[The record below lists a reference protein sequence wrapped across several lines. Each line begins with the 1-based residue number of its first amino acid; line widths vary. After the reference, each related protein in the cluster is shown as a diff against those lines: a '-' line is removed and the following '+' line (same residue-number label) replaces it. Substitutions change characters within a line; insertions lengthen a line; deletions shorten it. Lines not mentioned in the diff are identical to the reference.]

1 MTHSDDQTF
10 GWSDADEALVSAP
23 PGPDE
28 GADIQSPRE
37 VAVDAPG
44 ASRTYTYS
52 VPARLSGIEDG
63 EAVLVEF
70 GRSRQALGV
79 VVGPARGDLP
89 QGAKPILARVRAD
102 GPLLPRLTL
111 DFARWISEE
120 YLALP
125 AATLRSMLPPGMLER
140 LELVAEW
147 AGEEATAEGA
157 GGTPGAAPGAG
168 AAAATTPAQRV
179 RAGILDRDEAVIAE
193 RLAAGPRPVRDM
205 EGQDGRAATLRR
217 LRSMASRGIVRL
229 EWTLTAAS
237 SGPRFE
243 RWLHLTDEGRGV
255 ASVSGPGSGPGNAGA
270 GNVGAGRSRAGPAG
284 APPGQ
289 AASGSAV
296 GARLGPRQGAL
307 LADLASAEA
316 TGVEGLTGA
325 EAAHR
330 HGSGTATGL
339 IRRGL
344 VVADVRE
351 RPRRPL
357 ARRPAG
363 RRGTR
368 PEGSDLTPPQA
379 EALAAIVAAAAAGD
393 PTPLLLEGITGSGK
407 TAVYAE
413 AIAESISSGRTAL
426 ILVPE
431 IALAI
436 PLVDRLRADLDAEI
450 AMLHSGL
457 GEGERAD
464 EWRRIRAG
472 GVHVVVGTRTALTA
486 PLPDIGLIVV
496 DEEHDAAYKSD
507 RTPRLQA
514 RDAALALARL
524 AGAAVVLGSA
534 TPSVESV
541 GRVRE
546 GGYRHAFLPDRPS
559 GAPPRVEV
567 VDLRAELA
575 SGNRRLL
582 SASLSAALASLPEG
596 ERAILVINRRG
607 TASVV
612 VCRDCGHVQRCP
624 ECERTLVYHQAGVT
638 LRCHHCGTA
647 SPLASRCPVCRS
659 PRIRYL
665 GGGTQRVEDEV
676 KAAFPHLRVG
686 RLDRDVAEHKGA
698 VERVLDA
705 FGEGRL
711 DVLVGTSLVAK
722 GLDIPEVTLVGV
734 VSADIALNLPDERA
748 AERTYQ
754 LLAQAIGRAG
764 RGALPGLAIIQ
775 TYQPDH
781 PAIQAVATGD
791 AAAFYDAELEVR
803 RRFGSPPFGRL
814 VKLTVGLPDHLAA
827 EHEAASMADRLRAAA
842 ASRTAAVAVL
852 GPAPAYIARRAGRW
866 RWNVVLRGDRPLEL
880 LDPPPGAPWSI
891 DVDPDSL
898 L

>member
-1 MTHSDDQTF
+1 MAQPGDPSSGLDSDSVPREAAEVADWVLDGAAHGVKGGAGEQT
-10 GWSDADEALVSAP
+10 
-23 PGPDE
+23 
-28 GADIQSPRE
+28 PRE

-44 ASRTYTYS
+44 ASRTYTYG
-52 VPARLSGIEDG
+52 VPPRLAGIEDG

-79 VVGPARGDLP
+79 VLGPARGEALTDV
-89 QGAKPILARVRAD
+89 KPILARVRAD

-120 YLALP
+120 YLAPP
-125 AATLRSMLPPGMLER
+125 AATLRSMLPPGLLER
-140 LELVAEW
+140 LELVAERLPG
-147 AGEEATAEGA
+147 AETALDDGGIDRALDERAVDRAEAAVLDRLANGPRAVRDVEGA
-157 GGTPGAAPGAG
+157 
-168 AAAATTPAQRV
+168 
-179 RAGILDRDEAVIAE
+179 
-193 RLAAGPRPVRDM
+193 
-205 EGQDGRAATLRR
+205 DGRAATLRR
-217 LRSMASRGIVRL
+217 LRAMASRGLVRL
-229 EWTLTAAS
+229 EWTLTETV
-237 SGPRFE
+237 GPRFE
-243 RWLHLTDEGRGV
+243 RWLTLTDEGRGV
-255 ASVSGPGSGPGNAGA
+255 VSGSGGGSGAAPAA
-270 GNVGAGRSRAGPAG
+270 ARAARAAPAAAGPA
-284 APPGQ
+284 ALT
-289 AASGSAV
+289 AAGS
-296 GARLGPRQGAL
+296 ARLGPRQRAL
-307 LADLASAEA
+307 LDDLAA
-316 TGVEGLTGA
+316 A
-325 EAAHR
+325 EAAGAPGLVAAEAAGR

-344 VVADVRE
+344 VEADIRE

-357 ARRPAG
+357 ARRRAG

-368 PEGSDLTPPQA
+368 PAGSDLTAPQA
-379 EALAAIVAAAAAGD
+379 EALAAILAAVSGRDA
-393 PTPLLLEGITGSGK
+393 TPLLLEGVTGSGK

-413 AIAESISSGRTAL
+413 AIAETIAAGRPAL
-426 ILVPE
+426 VLVPE
-431 IALAI
+431 IALAM
-436 PLVDRLRADLDAEI
+436 PLVDRLRADLEAEI
-450 AMLHSGL
+450 AILHSGL
-457 GEGERAD
+457 GGGERAD

-472 GVHVVVGTRTALTA
+472 EVDVVVGTRMALTA
-486 PLPDIGLIVV
+486 PLADIGLIVV
-496 DEEHDAAYKSD
+496 DEEHDGAYKSD

-541 GRVRE
+541 GRVRQ
-546 GGYRHAFLPDRPS
+546 GRYRHCLLPDRPS
-559 GAPPRVEV
+559 GAPPRVQV

-575 SGNRRLL
+575 GGNRGLL
-582 SASLSAALASLPEG
+582 SALLSAALASLPAG
-596 ERAILVINRRG
+596 ERAILMINRRG

-612 VCRDCGHVQRCP
+612 VCRDCGYVQRCP
-624 ECERTLVYHQAGVT
+624 ECELSLVYHQAGVT

-647 SPLASRCPVCRS
+647 SPLAARCPECRS

-665 GGGTQRVEDEV
+665 GGGTQRVEEEV

-705 FGEGRL
+705 FAEGRL

-754 LLAQAIGRAG
+754 LLTQAVGRAG
-764 RGALPGLAIIQ
+764 RGEKPGLAIIQ
-775 TYQPDH
+775 TYQPEH
-781 PAIQAVATGD
+781 PAIQAVARGD
-791 AAAFYDAELEVR
+791 AAAFYDSELEIR

-814 VKLTVGLPDHLAA
+814 VKLTVGLPDQLAA
-827 EHEAASMADRLRAAA
+827 EREAAAMADRLRAAA
-842 ASRTAAVAVL
+842 AARAVDSSAGPAASVAVL

-880 LDPPPGAPWSI
+880 LHPPPGAPWSI

>member
-1 MTHSDDQTF
+1 MAEEVDVL
-10 GWSDADEALVSAP
+10 ALGLLAAAP
-23 PGPDE
+23 MIDGRGQGEP
-28 GADIQSPRE
+28 AVE

-44 ASRTYTYS
+44 ASRTYDYA
-52 VPARLSGIEDG
+52 VPDRLVPIEPG

-79 VVGPARGDLP
+79 ILGPSTEASGVDL
-89 QGAKPILARVRAD
+89 KPLLARVHAD
-102 GPLLPRLTL
+102 GPLLPPLTL
-111 DFARWISEE
+111 VFARWISNE
-120 YLALP
+120 YLAPP

-147 AGEEATAEGA
+147 LPQDWRDSSSGGEVASWPANAPAPVLDGFESAIRDKLANGPQPARNLEGA
-157 GGTPGAAPGAG
+157 
-168 AAAATTPAQRV
+168 
-179 RAGILDRDEAVIAE
+179 E
-193 RLAAGPRPVRDM
+193 
-205 EGQDGRAATLRR
+205 GRAALLRR
-217 LRSMASRGIVRL
+217 LRAMAGRGLLRL
-229 EWTLTAAS
+229 EWTLTKATA
-237 SGPRFE
+237 GPRFE
-243 RWLHLTDEGRGV
+243 RWLILTDEGRRL
-255 ASVSGPGSGPGNAGA
+255 ATGSG
-270 GNVGAGRSRAGPAG
+270 
-284 APPGQ
+284 
-289 AASGSAV
+289 AASGATAGVAVSATPA
-296 GARLGPRQGAL
+296 ARLGPRQRGL
-307 LADLASAEA
+307 LEELATAEA
-316 TGVEGLTGA
+316 AGASGLAGA

-330 HGSGTATGL
+330 HGSGTATSL
-339 IRRGL
+339 VRRGL
-344 VVADVRE
+344 AVAEVRE

-357 ARRPAG
+357 ARRRAG

-368 PEGSDLTPPQA
+368 PEGSLLTPPQA
-379 EALAAIVAAAAAGD
+379 EALATILAAVEARDA
-393 PTPLLLEGITGSGK
+393 TPLLMEGITGSGK

-413 AIAESISSGRTAL
+413 AIAETIATGRPAL
-426 ILVPE
+426 VLVPE
-431 IALAI
+431 IALAM

-450 AMLHSGL
+450 AILHSGL

-472 GVHVVVGTRTALTA
+472 EVDVVVGTRTALTA
-486 PLPDIGLIVV
+486 PLADVGLIVV

-546 GGYRHAFLPDRPS
+546 GRYRHAVLPDRPS

-575 SGNRRLL
+575 GGNRGL
-582 SASLSAALASLPEG
+582 LSAALSTALQSLPPG

-624 ECERTLVYHQAGVT
+624 ECDLALVYHQAGVT

-647 SPLASRCPVCRS
+647 SPLASRCPICRS

-665 GGGTQRVEDEV
+665 GGGTQRVEEEV
-676 KAAFPHLRVG
+676 RAAFPHLRVG

-705 FGEGRL
+705 FAEGRL

-754 LLAQAIGRAG
+754 LLTQAVGRAG
-764 RGALPGLAIIQ
+764 RGEMPGLAIIQ

-814 VKLTVGLPDHLAA
+814 VKLTVGLADHLAA
-827 EHEAASMADRLRAAA
+827 EQEASAMADRLRAAA
-842 ASRTAAVAVL
+842 AARTSGSSGGASSVAVL

-880 LDPPPGAPWSI
+880 LNPPPGAPWSI

>member
-1 MTHSDDQTF
+1 MTERGDPTF
-10 GWSDADEALVSAP
+10 GWDVEAPASANFESAEGPLGPEGGAERP
-23 PGPDE
+23 PPL
-28 GADIQSPRE
+28 E

-44 ASRTYTYS
+44 ASRTYTYE
-52 VPARLSGIEDG
+52 VPARLSGILDG

-79 VVGPARGDLP
+79 VLGPARGELP
-89 QGAKPILARVRAD
+89 NGAKPILARVRAD

-120 YLALP
+120 YLAPP

-147 AGEEATAEGA
+147 S
-157 GGTPGAAPGAG
+157 GGDGGFAAG
-168 AAAATTPAQRV
+168 AADREEVA
-179 RAGILDRDEAVIAE
+179 ILE
-193 RLAAGPRPVRDM
+193 RLAEGPRPVRDL
-205 EGQDGRAATLRR
+205 EGPDGRAATLRR
-217 LRSMASRGIVRL
+217 LREMAARGTVRL

-237 SGPRFE
+237 AGPRFE
-243 RWLHLTDEGRGV
+243 RWLMLTDEGRGV
-255 ASVSGPGSGPGNAGA
+255 AAG
-270 GNVGAGRSRAGPAG
+270 
-284 APPGQ
+284 
-289 AASGSAV
+289 
-296 GARLGPRQGAL
+296 GARLGPRQRAL
-307 LADLASAEA
+307 LEDLAA
-316 TGVEGLTGA
+316 A
-325 EAAHR
+325 EAAGAPGLAGAETAHLY
-330 HGSGTATGL
+330 GSGTATGL
-339 IRRGL
+339 VRRGL
-344 VVADVRE
+344 IAAEVRE

-357 ARRPAG
+357 ALRPAG

-368 PEGSDLTPPQA
+368 PEGSKLTEPQV
-379 EALAAIVAAAAAGD
+379 EALATILAAVRHRD
-393 PTPLLLEGITGSGK
+393 PTPLLLEGVTGSGK

-413 AIAESISSGRTAL
+413 AIAETISTGRPAL
-426 ILVPE
+426 VLVPE
-431 IALAI
+431 IALAM

-472 GVHVVVGTRTALTA
+472 EVHVVVGTRTALTA
-486 PLPDIGLIVV
+486 PLADVGLIVV

-514 RDAALALARL
+514 RDAALGLARL
-524 AGAAVVLGSA
+524 AGAALVLGSA

-541 GRVRE
+541 GRAIE
-546 GGYRHAFLPDRPS
+546 GRYRHAVLPDRPA
-559 GAPPRVEV
+559 GAPPLVEV

-575 SGNRRLL
+575 AGNRGLI
-582 SASLSAALASLPEG
+582 SASLSAALASLPPG
-596 ERAILVINRRG
+596 ERAILVMNRRG
-607 TASVV
+607 SASVV
-612 VCRDCGHVQRCP
+612 VCRDCGYVQRCP
-624 ECERTLVYHQAGVT
+624 ECERSLVYHQAGVT

-665 GGGTQRVEDEV
+665 GGGTQRVEEEV

-698 VERVLDA
+698 VQRVLDA
-705 FGEGRL
+705 FAEGRL

-734 VSADIALNLPDERA
+734 VSADVALNLPDERA

-754 LLAQAIGRAG
+754 LLTQAVGRAG
-764 RGALPGLAIIQ
+764 RGDKPGLAIIQ

-781 PAIQAVATGD
+781 PAIRAVATGD
-791 AAAFYDAELEVR
+791 AGSFYDAELEVR

-814 VKLTVGLPDHLAA
+814 VKLTVGLQDAVAA
-827 EHEAASMADRLRAAA
+827 QHEAAAMADRLRALAA
-842 ASRTAAVAVL
+842 ARAVVSSAGPPVSVAVL
-852 GPAPAYIARRAGRW
+852 GPAPAYVARRAGRW

-880 LDPPPGAPWSI
+880 VDPPPGAPWSV

>member
-1 MTHSDDQTF
+1 MAEEVDVL
-10 GWSDADEALVSAP
+10 ALGLLAAAP
-23 PGPDE
+23 MIDGHGQGGP
-28 GADIQSPRE
+28 AVE

-44 ASRTYTYS
+44 ASRTYDYA
-52 VPARLSGIEDG
+52 VPDRLVPIEPG

-79 VVGPARGDLP
+79 ILGPSTEASGVDL
-89 QGAKPILARVRAD
+89 KPLLARVHAD
-102 GPLLPRLTL
+102 GPLLPPLTL
-111 DFARWISEE
+111 VFARWISNE
-120 YLALP
+120 YLAPP

-147 AGEEATAEGA
+147 LPQDWRDSSSGGEVASWPANAPAPVLDGFESAIRDKLANGPQPARNLEGA
-157 GGTPGAAPGAG
+157 
-168 AAAATTPAQRV
+168 
-179 RAGILDRDEAVIAE
+179 E
-193 RLAAGPRPVRDM
+193 
-205 EGQDGRAATLRR
+205 GRAALLRR
-217 LRSMASRGIVRL
+217 LRAMAGRGLLRL
-229 EWTLTAAS
+229 EWTLTKATA
-237 SGPRFE
+237 GPRFE
-243 RWLHLTDEGRGV
+243 RWLILTDEGRRL
-255 ASVSGPGSGPGNAGA
+255 AAGSG
-270 GNVGAGRSRAGPAG
+270 
-284 APPGQ
+284 
-289 AASGSAV
+289 AASGATAGVAVSATPA
-296 GARLGPRQGAL
+296 ARLGPRQRGL
-307 LADLASAEA
+307 LEELATAEA
-316 TGVEGLTGA
+316 AGATGLAGA

-330 HGSGTATGL
+330 HGSGTATSL
-339 IRRGL
+339 VRRGL
-344 VVADVRE
+344 AVAEVRE

-357 ARRPAG
+357 ARRRAG

-368 PEGSDLTPPQA
+368 PEGSPLTQPQA
-379 EALAAIVAAAAAGD
+379 EALATILAAAEARD

-413 AIAESISSGRTAL
+413 AIAETISTGRPAL
-426 ILVPE
+426 VLVPE
-431 IALAI
+431 IALAM

-450 AMLHSGL
+450 AILHSGL

-472 GVHVVVGTRTALTA
+472 EVDVVVGTRTALTA
-486 PLPDIGLIVV
+486 PLADVGLIVV

-546 GGYRHAFLPDRPS
+546 GRYRHAVLPDRPS

-575 SGNRRLL
+575 GGNRGL
-582 SASLSAALASLPEG
+582 LSAALSTALQSLPPG

-624 ECERTLVYHQAGVT
+624 ECDLALVYHQAGVT

-647 SPLASRCPVCRS
+647 SPLASRCPICRS

-665 GGGTQRVEDEV
+665 GGGTQRVEEEV
-676 KAAFPHLRVG
+676 RAAFPHLRVG

-705 FGEGRL
+705 FAEGRL

-754 LLAQAIGRAG
+754 LLTQAVGRAG
-764 RGALPGLAIIQ
+764 RGEMPGLAIIQ

-814 VKLTVGLPDHLAA
+814 VKLTVGLADHLAA
-827 EHEAASMADRLRAAA
+827 EQEASAMADRLRAAA
-842 ASRTAAVAVL
+842 AARTSGSSGGASSVAVL

-880 LDPPPGAPWSI
+880 LNPPPGAPWSI

>member
-1 MTHSDDQTF
+1 MDSVWGTLDEGGDE
-10 GWSDADEALVSAP
+10 GEADGRDPVSGARVEP
-23 PGPDE
+23 PGDGV
-28 GADIQSPRE
+28 GADGGAGAAVGAGIDGGQRAEGGARPVE

-44 ASRTYTYS
+44 ASRTYTYLL
-52 VPARLSGIEDG
+52 PARLADIDAG

-70 GRSRQALGV
+70 GRGRQALGV
-79 VVGPARGDLP
+79 VLGPAVGELA
-89 QGAKPILARVRAD
+89 GEAKPVLARVRAD
-102 GPLLPRLTL
+102 GPLLPALSL
-111 DFARWISEE
+111 ALARWISEE
-120 YLALP
+120 YLAPP
-125 AATLRSMLPPGMLER
+125 AAVLRSMLPPGMLER
-140 LELVAEW
+140 LDLVAERL
-147 AGEEATAEGA
+147 
-157 GGTPGAAPGAG
+157 PPPAG
-168 AAAATTPAQRV
+168 AVGRETLGA
-179 RAGILDRDEAVIAE
+179 EAVDRAE
-193 RLAAGPRPVRDM
+193 AELLGRLENGPRAVRDL
-205 EGQDGRAATLRR
+205 EGEDGRAAALRR
-217 LRSMASRGIVRL
+217 LRAMAARALVRL
-229 EWTLTAAS
+229 EWTLTAATA
-237 SGPRFE
+237 GPRYE
-243 RWLHLTDEGRGV
+243 RWLALTAEGRGV
-255 ASVSGPGSGPGNAGA
+255 AGGLAGA
-270 GNVGAGRSRAGPAG
+270 GL
-284 APPGQ
+284 
-289 AASGSAV
+289 
-296 GARLGPRQGAL
+296 RLGPRQRDL
-307 LADLASAEA
+307 LADLAAAGEGGLAGAVAAE
-316 TGVEGLTGA
+316 
-325 EAAHR
+325 R
-330 HGSGTATGL
+330 HGTGTATSL
-339 IRRGL
+339 QRRGL
-344 VVADVRE
+344 VAAELRE

-357 ARRPAG
+357 DRRMPG

-368 PEGSDLTPPQA
+368 PEGAALTTAQQA
-379 EALAAIVAAAAAGD
+379 ALDAILAAVASRDA
-393 PTPLLLEGITGSGK
+393 TPLLLEGVTGAGK
-407 TAVYAE
+407 TTVYAE
-413 AIAESISSGRTAL
+413 AIAETLIAGRPAL

-431 IALAI
+431 IALAM

-450 AMLHSGL
+450 AILHSGL

-472 GVHVVVGTRTALTA
+472 GADVVVGTRIALTA
-486 PLPDIGLIVV
+486 PLADVGLIVV

-541 GRVRE
+541 GHARE
-546 GGYRHAFLPDRPS
+546 GRYRHAVLPERPS

-575 SGNRRLL
+575 AGNRGLL
-582 SASLSAALASLPEG
+582 SGALSAALATLPRG

-624 ECERTLVYHQAGVT
+624 ECERTLVFHQAGVT

-647 SPLASRCPVCRS
+647 TPLATRCPVCRS

-665 GGGTQRVEDEV
+665 GGGTQRVEEEV
-676 KAAFPHLRVG
+676 KVAFPHLRVG

-705 FGEGRL
+705 FAEGRL

-722 GLDIPEVTLVGV
+722 GLDVAEVTLVGV

-754 LLAQAIGRAG
+754 LLTQAVGRAG
-764 RGALPGLAIIQ
+764 RGERPGRAIIQ
-775 TYQPDH
+775 TYLPDH
-781 PAIQAVATGD
+781 AAIQAVATAN
-791 AAAFYDAELEVR
+791 AASFYDAELEVR

-814 VKLTVGLPDHLAA
+814 VKLTVGLPDQLAA
-827 EHEAASMADRLRAAA
+827 EQEAAAMADRLRAAGSA
-842 ASRTAAVAVL
+842 RGLSVAVL
-852 GPAPAYIARRAGRW
+852 GPAPAYIARRSGRW

-880 LDPPPGAPWSI
+880 LNPLPSAAWSI